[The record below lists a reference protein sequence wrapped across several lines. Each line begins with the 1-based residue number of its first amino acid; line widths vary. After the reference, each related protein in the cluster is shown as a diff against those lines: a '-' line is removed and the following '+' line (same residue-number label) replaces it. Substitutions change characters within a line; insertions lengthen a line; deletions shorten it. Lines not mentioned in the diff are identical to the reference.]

1 MAIVDSS
8 AYVKY
13 FAKEPGWERA
23 ADHLMQP
30 ASIELAVAEVA
41 NALSKKIALGEISPK
56 DAEFLL
62 RRMMEITRFVGRS
75 EHAIPALKMSTEKRI
90 TAYDA
95 LFIVAAL
102 ENKLRL
108 TTSDSK
114 QARVAEELGISVDL
128 I

>member
-13 FAKEPGWERA
+13 FAKETGWDAA

-30 ASIELAVAEVA
+30 ASIGLALAEVA
-41 NALSKKIALGEISPK
+41 NALSKKIALGEISSE
-56 DAEFLL
+56 DAEMLL
-62 RRMMEITRFVGRS
+62 RKMVDITRFLGQS
-75 EHAIPALKMSTEKRI
+75 ESVIPALRMSAENRI
-90 TAYDA
+90 TVYDA

-102 ENKLRL
+102 ENKLGL
-108 TTSDSK
+108 TTSDAK
-114 QARVAEELGISVDL
+114 QARVAEELGVAVNL

>member
-13 FAKEPGWERA
+13 FAKEPGWDKA
-23 ADHLMQP
+23 ADHLIQP
-30 ASIELAVAEVA
+30 VSIVLALAEVA
-41 NALSKKIALGEISPK
+41 NALSKKVMLDEIDEEDAAL
-56 DAEFLL
+56 LL
-62 RRMMEITRFVGRS
+62 SKMIEVTRLVGRS
-75 EHAIPALKMSTEKRI
+75 ESVIPALKMSAEKHI
-90 TAYDA
+90 SVYDA

-108 TTSDSK
+108 TTSDVR
-114 QARVAEELGISVDL
+114 QARVAEEFGVSVDL

>member
-13 FAKEPGWERA
+13 FAKEPGWDKA

-30 ASIELAVAEVA
+30 VSIGLAWAEVA
-41 NALSKKIALGEISPK
+41 NALSKKAMLGEISEE
-56 DAEFLL
+56 DAASLL
-62 RRMMEITRFVGRS
+62 RKTIEVTKLVGRS
-75 EHAIPALKMSTEKRI
+75 ESVIPALKMSTEKHI
-90 TAYDA
+90 SVYDA

-102 ENKLRL
+102 ENKLGL
-108 TTSDSK
+108 ATSDVK
-114 QARVAEELGISVDL
+114 QARVAQEFGVSVDL